1 VVRRQ
6 WAVRYASVEEID
18 AMAHAAGLVCEER
31 WSSYAKD
38 PFTDDSVRHISVYGR
53 ASRTLA

>member
-53 ASRTLA
+53 AA